1 MATSGSKS
9 VSVTSWDTLKFSW
22 SEVSQSVESNST
34 TISWKMELVAGDYG
48 RISATSTCAWEVTVN
63 GTKYSGKVNVGIGN
77 NETKTLAS
85 GTTTIAHNS
94 DGTKTFS
101 YSFSQYFGITFSNE
115 WIATVSGSGSGT
127 LDTIARASQPSCITW
142 PEHTQN
148 VGYFGDA
155 ISIHMNRNSSSFTHT
170 VRYQF
175 GTASGTIATGVGTG
189 TTWVIPLSLMDLIP
203 NTTSGSGTIYVDT
216 YNGSTKIGTKSCG
229 FTAKVPDSVKPTC
242 TLALDD
248 IMNIDDVYGSP
259 VKGLSKIKVTVTGK
273 TAYSSPI
280 ASYEIVANGVRYTG
294 STATTG
300 VLNTS
305 GKSTVTAKVTDK
317 RGRVGTVSYDMNVLA
332 YAQPVISALDVR
344 RCNQDGS
351 ANEDGAYVKVT
362 FSAAISS
369 MSSKNT
375 ALYTLGYKK
384 ASASSYTSVSLT
396 ALANKY
402 SVTNH
407 EYIFAADAESSYDVT
422 ITAADRHKTVSRSTS
437 ASTAFTL
444 IDLHPSGNG
453 LRFGG
458 IAEEQNAFQNDLVFI
473 QKGNQ
478 YCFSSIGEAS
488 TDGYILMARITVT
501 ATNSDT
507 PITFEFSRRKATAP
521 MRVHILFNSTADTDP
536 GLSSIRYEGDN
547 YDAYLTKSAASV
559 WDLYVKKVSNSDTI
573 TLNRWGTSYRQ
584 MNRIAIEFPG
594 NLVSTVPTGLLGY
607 YKATPLVSRSIM
619 DCFFPVGYIMLL
631 YSHADPNTM
640 YPGTTW
646 QRISGAFP
654 WFTDEKGTIGQTGGA
669 SEVKLTT
676 AQIPSHTH
684 GSVYSGN
691 ASGDKTLP
699 WLSTS
704 VLGTGDKLAY
714 STIATGGSEAHENM
728 PPYIQISAWRRT
740 A

>member
-1 MATSGSKS
+1 MAAAGNKA
-9 VSVTSWDTLKFSW
+9 VEIYSWLELRFSW
-22 SEVSQSVESNST
+22 WQTGQSVENNAT
-34 TISWKMELVAGDYG
+34 TIEWKTEL
-48 RISATSTCAWEVTVN
+48 ISGNGALYKSSRAWEVTIDGVKKTGTVN
-63 GTKYSGKVNVGIGN
+63 ISLDKHSVQVLARGT
-77 NETKTLAS
+77 A
-85 GTTTIAHNS
+85 TIPHNA
-94 DGTKTFS
+94 DGSKTFS
-101 YSFSQYFGITFSNE
+101 FSFSQSFNMTLDNGNYMGSY
-115 WIATVSGSGSGT
+115 SGSGSAT
-127 LDTIARASQPSCITW
+127 LNTIARASQPSCITW

-148 VGYFGDA
+148 VGNFGDE

-175 GTASGTIATGVGTG
+175 GSKSGTIATGVGTG
-189 TTWVIPLSLMDLIP
+189 TTWKIPLELMDLIP
-203 NTTSGSGTIYVDT
+203 TTTSGSGTIYVDT
-216 YNGSTKIGTKSCG
+216 YNGSTKVGTKYCG
-229 FTAKVPDSVKPTC
+229 FTATVPASVKPTC
-242 TLALDD
+242 SFTLDD
-248 IMNIDDVYGSP
+248 ITDIEDVYGSP

-317 RGRVGTVSYDMNVLA
+317 RGRVGTASYDMNVQA
-332 YAQPVISALDVR
+332 YTPPVISALDVR
-344 RCNQDGS
+344 RCNEDGT
-351 ANEDGAYVKVT
+351 ANEDGEFVKATMSTAV
-362 FSAAISS
+362 SS

-375 ALYTLGYKK
+375 ALYKLSYKK
-384 ASASSYTSVSLT
+384 STDSAYTTVSLAELVNQYSVS
-396 ALANKY
+396 NY
-402 SVTNH
+402 
-407 EYIFAADAESSYDVT
+407 EYIFAADSESSYDVT
-422 ITAADRHKTVSRSTS
+422 VTVSDRHKTVTRSTS

-473 QKGNQ
+473 QTANQ
-478 YCFSSIGEAS
+478 YCFSSIGAAS

-501 ATNSDT
+501 ASNSDT

-521 MRVHILFNSTADTDP
+521 MRVHILFNSTSDTDP

-559 WDLYVKKVSNSDTI
+559 WDLYVKKVSNSDTV

-584 MNRIAIEFPG
+584 MKRISIEFPG
-594 NLVSTVPTGLLGY
+594 NLEATVPTGLVGY

-646 QRISGAFP
+646 VRIYGAFP
-654 WFTDEKGTIGQTGGA
+654 WFTDGNGQIGLTGGER
-669 SEVKLTT
+669 EVALTVKNLPAHDHGGTYTNAGT
-676 AQIPSHTH
+676 ATKTH
-684 GSVYSGN
+684 SWL
-691 ASGDKTLP
+691 ASGGSAMTYEAV
-699 WLSTS
+699 S
-704 VLGTGDKLAY
+704 VGD
-714 STIATGGSEAHENM
+714 GEPHNNM

>member
-22 SEVSQSVESNST
+22 SEVSQSVDNNST

-48 RISATSTCAWEVTVN
+48 RINSNPLREWEVTVN
-63 GTKYSGKVNVGIGN
+63 GTKYTGSVNVSIGN

-101 YSFSQYFGITFSNE
+101 YSFSQYFAITFSGV

-148 VGYFGDA
+148 VGSFGDEIA
-155 ISIHMNRNSSSFTHT
+155 IHMNRKSSSFTHT

-203 NTTSGSGTIYVDT
+203 TTTSGSGTIYVDT
-216 YNGSTKIGTKSCG
+216 YNGSTKVGTKSCG
-229 FTAKVPDSVKPTC
+229 FTATVPASVKPTC

-248 IMNIDDVYGSP
+248 ITNIDDVYGSP

-280 ASYEIVANGVRYTG
+280 ASYEIVANGVRYTS

-317 RGRVGTVSYDMNVLA
+317 RGRVGTATYDMNVLA
-332 YAQPVISALDVR
+332 YTQPTISKLEVR
-344 RCNQDGS
+344 RCNQDGT
-351 ANEDGAYVKVT
+351 ANDDGGYVKVT
-362 FSAAISS
+362 LSAAISS

-375 ALYTLGYKK
+375 ATYRLAYRESSGSAYTTVPL
-384 ASASSYTSVSLT
+384 S

-402 SVTNH
+402 SVTNY
-407 EYIFAADAESSYDVT
+407 EYIFQANADSSYVVLAEAT
-422 ITAADRHKTVSRSTS
+422 DRHKTAARSTN

-458 IAEEQNAFQNDLVFI
+458 VAEEENTFQNDLVFI
-473 QKGNQ
+473 QRGNQ

-594 NLVSTVPTGLLGY
+594 NLVSTVPTGMVGY

-646 QRISGAFP
+646 QRIYGAFP
-654 WFTDEKGTIGQTGGA
+654 WFTDANGQIGLTGGER
-669 SEVKLTT
+669 EVSLKVSNLPAHDHGGTYT
-676 AQIPSHTH
+676 NAGDATKTH
-684 GSVYSGN
+684 SWL
-691 ASGDKTLP
+691 ASGG
-699 WLSTS
+699 SAMAYEAVS
-704 VLGTGDKLAY
+704 VGEGDP
-714 STIATGGSEAHENM
+714 HNNM